1 MTARRER
8 LESVRNPAFQRIDR
22 RIAMAFLSVTAILMA
37 VVVVV
42 GSAFYV
48 DAVRTER
55 ERLSATIADVLGP
68 ALEGL
73 KTAGAYKMQR
83 LAETLTERSPTI
95 AFIRVIDPPEGAFVH
110 AGEASPDVAAGDRVV
125 SDAVRAA
132 AATSED
138 RGEVVRDLTLDD
150 RPVTEV
156 AIPLRAGYRGAWT
169 AVLRVGIWGES
180 PGSLLIEAGTIIG
193 GLLAALLLIAFPL
206 LLWLGRRLGAPVQAL
221 AQDFEGVMRYAPL
234 HITIEDSDGRIE
246 KASDTFL
253 AAFDL
258 PRDARTTASDVFPPE
273 VLAAGPEDHTEI
285 AMRIGGEERVF
296 LTSRFPVALSER
308 GEVVRSGLIST
319 DVTAWRRDQ
328 AERDQMIAAVA
339 STGDQIL
346 VATAADGVIYA
357 NPAFFERSGHPADA
371 VRGRDPLTLLAG
383 DAQAAGVR
391 PPWRAAIAVALDTG
405 EPWSGRIAAR
415 CHDGGSYPCDLGV
428 FPIRG
433 QDGAV
438 RGQVWSARDV
448 SVQAALEA
456 QLLQAQRMEATGR
469 LAGGVAH
476 DFNNLLTVINGLTEL
491 LQSEDLDEELLT
503 TLRVIRDA
511 GRRAAVLTRQLLAFG
526 RRQTLNIEPID
537 LNAVISGVLELVESA
552 LGSRVT
558 VEVEPC
564 DGLWPTRGDVG
575 QLEQALM
582 NLAIN
587 ARDAMPHHG
596 TLRIAT
602 ENVTLVGAR
611 EADGTVVADGDYAVL
626 TVADSGVGM
635 DATVRE
641 HIFEPFFTTKEV
653 GKGTGLGLAMVH
665 GMVRQSGG
673 HIWVFSEPG
682 AGTTFRVAFPRAAEG
697 SGGAPPT
704 RPRPDQPR
712 PGPGTLERVL
722 VVDDE
727 EGVRMVIAGML
738 RQGGY
743 HVETAACGEEALRV
757 VAAADPPMDLVVS
770 DLMMPGM
777 SGVELAKALR
787 ERWPGLRILFVSG
800 YSAQSAGLDDEL
812 RGEGLIEKPPD
823 AATLLETVRAAL
835 GATVGSSPARRSAPQ
850 R

>member
-1 MTARRER
+1 MTARRARPEI
-8 LESVRNPAFQRIDR
+8 VRNPAFDRIDR
-22 RIAMAFLSVTAILMA
+22 RIAMAFLSVAAILMA
-37 VVVVV
+37 VVFVV

-83 LAETLTERSPTI
+83 LAETLTERNPTV
-95 AFIRVIDPPEGAFVH
+95 AFIRVIEPPAGALVQ
-110 AGEASPDVAAGDRVV
+110 AGDTSPGVAALDGAV

-132 AATSED
+132 AASSAST
-138 RGEVVRDLTLDD
+138 GEVVRDLALDGH
-150 RPVTEV
+150 PVTEV
-156 AIPLRAGYRGAWT
+156 AIPLRAGYRGTWT

-180 PGSLLIEAGTIIG
+180 PTTLLLEAGAIIG
-193 GLLAALLLIAFPL
+193 GLLAALILVAFPL

-253 AAFDL
+253 TAFGL
-258 PRDARTTASDVFPPE
+258 HPGARALASDVFPPE
-273 VLAAGPEDHTEI
+273 ALAAGPEDHPEI

-308 GEVVRSGLIST
+308 GDVVRSGLIST

-339 STGDQIL
+339 STGDQVL
-346 VATAADGVIYA
+346 VATASDGVVYA
-357 NPAFFERSGHPADA
+357 NPAFYQRSGHPAAA

-383 DAQAAGVR
+383 DAPDAGTR
-391 PPWRAAIAVALDTG
+391 APWRAAIGVALSAG

-415 CHDGGSYPCDLGV
+415 NHNGTPYPCDLGV

-438 RGQVWSARDV
+438 RAQVWSARDV

-456 QLLQAQRMEATGR
+456 QLLRTQRMEATGR

-476 DFNNLLTVINGLTEL
+476 DFNNLLTVINGMTEL
-491 LQSEDLDEELLT
+491 LQGEDLDEELLA

-537 LNAVISGVLELVESA
+537 LNTVISGTLDLLKSA
-552 LGSRVT
+552 VGSRIA
-558 VEVEPC
+558 VEVDPC
-564 DGLWPTRGDVG
+564 EGLWPTRGDVG
-575 QLEQALM
+575 ELDQALM

-587 ARDAMPHHG
+587 AHDAMPDQG
-596 TLRIAT
+596 KLRIAT
-602 ENVTLVGAR
+602 ANVTLVGAR

-635 DATVRE
+635 DAAVRE

-673 HIWVFSEPG
+673 HIWVFSEPEV
-682 AGTTFRVAFPRAAEG
+682 GTTFRLAFPRAPDG
-697 SGGAPPT
+697 PTAPTPK
-704 RPRPDQPR
+704 RLPPGKPRPA
-712 PGPGTLERVL
+712 PGTLERVL

-727 EGVRMVIAGML
+727 EGVRLVIAGML

-743 HVETAACGEEALRV
+743 QVQTAAGGEEALRL
-757 VAAADPPMDLVVS
+757 VAAARPPMDLVVS

-777 SGVELAKALR
+777 SGIELARALR

-800 YSAQSAGLDDEL
+800 YSAQSVGLVDEL
-812 RGEGLIEKPPD
+812 RGEALIEKPPD
-823 AATLLETVRAAL
+823 AATLLETVRSALTAAKPTT
-835 GATVGSSPARRSAPQ
+835 TV
-850 R
+850 